1 MLIVAPTGNTKRVTR
16 LSIPM
21 FSSRHL
27 NVIGKVAEL
36 NKAEFRPKEKIPII
50 NVTNFFLL
58 FHYSIQILV
67 AKVATLKFLRLK
79 FFRRYLDAVPNAV
92 SKA

>member
-58 FHYSIQILV
+58 FQILV
-67 AKVATLKFLRLK
+67 AKVFKIF
-79 FFRRYLDAVPNAV
+79 
-92 SKA
+92 KA

>member
-36 NKAEFRPKEKIPII
+36 KAEFRPKEKIPII

-58 FHYSIQILV
+58 FQILV
-67 AKVATLKFLRLK
+67 AKVFKIF
-79 FFRRYLDAVPNAV
+79 
-92 SKA
+92 KA

>member
-58 FHYSIQILV
+58 FQILV